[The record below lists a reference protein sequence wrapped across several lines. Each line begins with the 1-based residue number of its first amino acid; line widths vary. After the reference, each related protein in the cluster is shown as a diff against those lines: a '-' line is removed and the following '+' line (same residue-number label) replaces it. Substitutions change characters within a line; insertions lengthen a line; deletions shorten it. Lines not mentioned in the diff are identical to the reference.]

1 MRDKPLILLRQR
13 WVFRGVEFSTARS
26 DFTAI
31 GGTVNLA
38 ARLEGQAVAGEILL
52 SPETAA
58 LVPALAAGAP
68 VRSLI
73 LKGIAQPV
81 PAQVLTA
88 EP

>member
-1 MRDKPLILLRQR
+1 MG
-13 WVFRGVEFSTARS
+13 FRGVEFSTARS

-38 ARLEGQAVAGEILL
+38 ARLEGQAAPGEILL

-68 VRSLI
+68 VRTLV
-73 LKGIAQPV
+73 LKGIGRPV
-81 PAQVLTA
+81 PAQVLA
-88 EP
+88 ARP